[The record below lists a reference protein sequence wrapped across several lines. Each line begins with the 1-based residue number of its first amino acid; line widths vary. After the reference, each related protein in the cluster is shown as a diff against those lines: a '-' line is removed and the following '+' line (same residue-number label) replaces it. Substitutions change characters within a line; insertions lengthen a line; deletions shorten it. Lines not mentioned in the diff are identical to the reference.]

1 MTTRY
6 HAFNIIFAGSGLQ
19 ADAARKRARFRQVDV
34 PATVL
39 DEGVEDFIAGD
50 IEIAAG
56 AQVESFD
63 FMPMKLTRN
72 ILNPAAGEIYIPANT
87 PLCCDPGSETYHS
100 M

>member
-19 ADAARKRARFRQVDV
+19 ADPTRNHQVDV

-39 DEGVEDFIAGD
+39 DEDVEDFIAGD